1 MSDLFWHGEPSV
13 VFYMLYLNRH
23 NVVTVICVQDF
34 DLYDYHAD
42 KFVRNS
48 AKQCHA
54 FPEEEEAIG
63 FLNQKYTQDEIDP
76 EYWRG
81 GDSFLVRD

>member
-1 MSDLFWHGEPSV
+1 MNFDMYWHGEPSE
-13 VFYMLYLNRH
+13 VFWMLYFYRDK
-23 NVVTVICVQDF
+23 VTVICVQDF
-34 DLYDYHAD
+34 DLGDYHAD

-54 FPEEEEAIG
+54 FNEEEKAIE